1 MRSDDE
7 AALALGGLALLLLGA
22 GGSSSGRQR
31 PAAGPYVSQWPMPTL
46 LVTARRGADAGRT
59 VRYAPSI
66 SDGIHLDGRPRYH
79 PGADLMYRRPHRW
92 DTARRYVARGL
103 TRTTWDERHF
113 TSGAPNASPG
123 GWYFCPPDVTVRP
136 VHVGRLWHASMTAA
150 GGQVII
156 DHGSYVSLYLHLSRL
171 SVPLTAGGVV
181 TEAGPRRG
189 LSLPV
194 TLATPLGAVGAD
206 PRQGSA
212 GLRHLH
218 LELITYVGT
227 GRREGESRRVYHD
240 PAPHLAGAAEW
251 VVDVT
256 EGSSTLEP

>member
-1 MRSDDE
+1 MRSEDE
-7 AALALGGLALLLLGA
+7 ALVLGGLAALLLLGSRS
-22 GGSSSGRQR
+22 GSGSGAR
-31 PAAGPYVSQWPMPTL
+31 AAGPYVSQWPLPVL
-46 LVTARRGADAGRT
+46 LVRANRGADAGRA
-59 VRYAPSI
+59 VRYAPAI
-66 SDGIHLDGRPRYH
+66 SDGIHLDGKPRYH
-79 PGADLMYRRPHRW
+79 PGADLMYRRVHKW
-92 DTARRYVARGL
+92 DRLRQYVARGF

-113 TSGAPNASPG
+113 TSGPPNASPG

-156 DHGSYVSLYLHLSRL
+156 DHGNYVSLYLHLSRL
-171 SVPLTAGGVV
+171 SVPLASSGVV
-181 TEAGPRRG
+181 TEAGPRKG

-206 PRQGSA
+206 PRQGSR

-240 PAPHLAGAAEW
+240 PAPHLRGASEW
-251 VVDVT
+251 VLDVT

>member
-1 MRSDDE
+1 MRSEDE
-7 AALALGGLALLLLGA
+7 TALALGAAALLLLGS
-22 GGSSSGRQR
+22 GGKRSSSSSVF
-31 PAAGPYVSQWPMPTL
+31 VSQWPMPVL
-46 LVTARRGADAGRT
+46 LVQPNRGADSGRT

-79 PGADLMYRRPHRW
+79 PGADLMYRRPTRWTRAQQLVPMRW
-92 DTARRYVARGL
+92 DQ
-103 TRTTWDERHF
+103 RHF
-113 TSGAPNASPG
+113 ASGPPNASPG

-171 SVPLTAGGVV
+171 SVPLTASGLV

-189 LSLPV
+189 LALPV
-194 TLATPLGAVGAD
+194 GLATPLGAVGAD
-206 PRQGSA
+206 PRQGSRA
-212 GLRHLH
+212 IRHLH

-240 PAPHLAGAAEW
+240 PAPHLRDATEW
-251 VVDVT
+251 VLDVT
-256 EGSSTLEP
+256 EGTSTLEP